1 MTPGIARLDVD
12 SVRMICSGQVIVDLA
27 AATKELVENALDA
40 GATSIDVRLV
50 EYGTSAIECSD
61 NGCGI
66 PPSDFEIMAQR
77 YSTSKL
83 RDFETLRN
91 VDLDSGERPSLLY
104 ANWRVVL
111 LWSHVAKRRRLVH
124 DWSLIET
131 VP

>member
-1 MTPGIARLDVD
+1 MLLRLQWSSCRDRDRRIVAVYKMTPGIARLDVD

-66 PPSDFEIMAQR
+66 PPSDL
-77 YSTSKL
+77 KL
-83 RDFETLRN
+83 WLN
-91 VDLDSGERPSLLY
+91 AIQLQ
-104 ANWRVVL
+104 
-111 LWSHVAKRRRLVH
+111 VARF
-124 DWSLIET
+124 
-131 VP
+131 